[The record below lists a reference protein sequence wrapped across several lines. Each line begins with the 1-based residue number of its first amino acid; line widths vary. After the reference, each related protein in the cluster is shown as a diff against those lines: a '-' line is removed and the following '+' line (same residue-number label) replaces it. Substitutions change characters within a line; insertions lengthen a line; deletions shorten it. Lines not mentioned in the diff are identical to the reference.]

1 MTFCISG
8 LLVETFQPLFGL
20 DDEALAAHGAVRVTA
35 GEGRYPCRVT
45 LEDAAPGETLL
56 LLNHRDHDVATPY
69 RNAYAIYVRE
79 QAAAPARLTDQL
91 PPVLKNR
98 PIALRVF
105 DADHMLMGADLAVNN
120 DVEAMVLR
128 RFADP
133 KVAYIHAHNAAA
145 GCFAARIERG

>member
-69 RNAYAIYVRE
+69 RHLRPRTGRRAG
-79 QAAAPARLTDQL
+79 AADGP
-91 PPVLKNR
+91 
-98 PIALRVF
+98 
-105 DADHMLMGADLAVNN
+105 
-120 DVEAMVLR
+120 
-128 RFADP
+128 
-133 KVAYIHAHNAAA
+133 AAA
-145 GCFAARIERG
+145 GAEKSPDRAAGVRRRPHADGRRPGREQRR